1 MGSGEW
7 AGRGGRGPGGGG
19 EAKKVRAKE
28 QYAICYG
35 VQKLQFKA
43 LTQYKIINHINT
55 FDAT

>member
-1 MGSGEW
+1 MWAVESGQ
-7 AGRGGRGPGGGG
+7 GGGG
-19 EAKKVRAKE
+19 GEEAKKVRAKE
-28 QYAICYG
+28 QYTICYG

>member
-1 MGSGEW
+1 MWAVESGQ
-7 AGRGGRGPGGGG
+7 GGGG
-19 EAKKVRAKE
+19 GAKRVRAKE

-43 LTQYKIINHINT
+43 LTQYTIINHVNT

>member
-1 MGSGEW
+1 MWAVESGQ
-7 AGRGGRGPGGGG
+7 GGGGG
-19 EAKKVRAKE
+19 EANKVRDKE

-43 LTQYKIINHINT
+43 LTQYTIINHINT